1 MWALKHLVWAV
12 ENSVKKQ
19 CLEELES
26 GWLVQLICADT
37 EDDALHA
44 RTQSHSQDLDDDED
58 MDVETIDDDG
68 SNTRS
73 WLWPAMY
80 RMPCHPTFAA
90 LRSKSAQMQKAEKR
104 LVALRDTEVN
114 PTRKARNDDL
124 AIQEQAINFIRNL
137 MGQPTTGNIAEMVE
151 YVFSEIG
158 QEKLFEIL
166 ASKLRVRVLHPFAR
180 RYPTTRETRV
190 LYPQAKVIEAV
201 IFVLVHI
208 AASIPQHRQLVIAQ
222 RDLLKLLE
230 QHFNSKDSGVR
241 GALCHLLTNL
251 VWQDDSADAMAC
263 GQRANELRK
272 MGFLQRLEALE
283 QEDVELDIRERAR
296 AAVWQ
301 MKTGNS

>member
-12 ENSVKKQ
+12 ENEIKKQ

-44 RTQSHSQDLDDDED
+44 RAQSRHQDADEDED
-58 MDVETIDDDG
+58 MDAETYDDDA
-68 SNTRS
+68 RS

-80 RMPCHPTFAA
+80 RMPCPAHFAS
-90 LRSKSAQMQKAEKR
+90 LRSQSPRMQKAEKK
-104 LVALRDTEVN
+104 LLALRDAEVN

-137 MGQPTTGNIAEMVE
+137 MGQPTTGNIADMVN
-151 YVFSEIG
+151 YVFDEIG

-166 ASKLRVRVLHPFAR
+166 AAKLRVRVLHPFAR
-180 RYPTTRETRV
+180 RYSTGRDTRV

-251 VWQDDSADAMAC
+251 VWQDDSADAAAC
-263 GQRANELRK
+263 GQRAQELRK
-272 MGFLQRLEALE
+272 LGFLARLEALE
-283 QEDVELDIRERAR
+283 QEDVELDVRERAR

-301 MKTGNS
+301 MKTGNV